1 MEEIEVFEYLKQK
14 TSIKGI
20 NIDDLKELLTDAN
33 RGKTYKNYTIKMI
46 NNGSILIYDSYNNSN
61 ILLKCIKNYY
71 NTKQTT
77 CERIRK
83 ELETYNANYEETAT
97 PKCSECIL
105 KYIEKIKE
113 NKI

>member
-46 NNGSILIYDSYNNSN
+46 NNGSILIYDSYNNNN
-61 ILLKCIKNYY
+61 ILNEQDENIK
-71 NTKQTT
+71 
-77 CERIRK
+77 
-83 ELETYNANYEETAT
+83 ETYIALVKSVYSISKKLLDVLAIEEV
-97 PKCSECIL
+97 
-105 KYIEKIKE
+105 EKM
-113 NKI
+113 